1 VIQGANQEEL
11 SIIDF
16 AGAVT
21 TRDLTYIDNTIPQAA
36 LTDTSITYAKMAK
49 YIKDILVYDKHSSL
63 YKTGINQMNADA
75 PIHSQYTT

>member
-21 TRDLTYIDNTIPQAA
+21 TSDLTYVNNTIPQAA
-36 LTDTSITYAKMAK
+36 LTDTSITYAKMA
-49 YIKDILVYDKHSSL
+49 
-63 YKTGINQMNADA
+63 
-75 PIHSQYTT
+75 